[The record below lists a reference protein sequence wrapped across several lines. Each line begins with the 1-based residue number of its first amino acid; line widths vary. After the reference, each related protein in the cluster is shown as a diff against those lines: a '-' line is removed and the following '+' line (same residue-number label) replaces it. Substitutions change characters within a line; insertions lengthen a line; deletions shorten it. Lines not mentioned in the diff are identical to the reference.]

1 MEPEKIN
8 IINGWTILNYKTGI
22 KKITPVIPDNDGYVL
37 LDDFLPFIESLII
50 SKRSFLSKVRV
61 YLNDYIF
68 YRKLT

>member
-1 MEPEKIN
+1 MMV
-8 IINGWTILNYKTGI
+8 
-22 KKITPVIPDNDGYVL
+22 KKIYGYIPEVESESAY

-68 YRKLT
+68 YRKLKRALNRHGIKSKLL